1 MELKLNDMQKIISGN
16 HDVMRTLFY
25 DCSNEWVETNLTTMS
40 KRVKTEWNVCSS
52 YENFKEKLSDLE
64 VYYGENYVLSDN
76 ETESIRM
83 FKWLYIRELLK
94 LINSY
99 EMVQEVLKSK

>member
-1 MELKLNDMQKIISGN
+1 MELKLNDMHKIISGN

-25 DCSNEWVETNLTTMS
+25 DYSDEWLETNLTTMS

-52 YENFKEKLSDLE
+52 YDNFKERLSDLE
-64 VYYGENYVLSDN
+64 VYYGESYVLSDN

-83 FKWLYIRELLK
+83 FKWYYIRELLR

-99 EMVQEVLKSK
+99 ETVREALN

>member
-25 DCSNEWVETNLTTMS
+25 DYSNEWLETNLTTMS
-40 KRVKTEWNVCSS
+40 KRVKVEWSVCSS
-52 YENFKEKLSDLE
+52 YDNFKERLSDLE
-64 VYYGENYVLSDN
+64 VCYGENYVLGES
-76 ETESIRM
+76 ETESVNM

-99 EMVQEVLKSK
+99 EMVQEALN